1 MHGGKVVPVC
11 MCLDFTNRLLFSCG
25 MCPMLVIFIKF
36 LFYFGYGCNCFSYE
50 DAQLQ
55 LLEPSYLL
63 TARNLVIF
71 IIVINFCLI

>member
-1 MHGGKVVPVC
+1 
-11 MCLDFTNRLLFSCG
+11 
-25 MCPMLVIFIKF
+25 MLVIFIKF